1 MAIRRKKITVANKTR
16 HVIGL
21 CACFHGED
29 SQPST
34 FKRVIHPNR
43 CTRFRPDVFLDLTI
57 KWKLFTVVCLYVDGV
72 RLPESMD
79 HRVFLD
85 KKYAVVDL
93 GDDGS
98 VKLSFPQTA
107 DIDEGGFVPFFFRG
121 SSSYSAGS
129 STAAAAAA
137 AHRVKILWCVI
148 SDPKVRSSG
157 GPRL

>member
-29 SQPST
+29 SRPST

-79 HRVFLD
+79 HRDFLH
-85 KKYAVVDL
+85 KNYAVVDL

-98 VKLSFPQTA
+98 VKLSFPETA
-107 DIDEGGFVPFFFRG
+107 ENDEGGLLPFFFRIPLLLLQLMKG
-121 SSSYSAGS
+121 LFKK
-129 STAAAAAA
+129 STVEAP
-137 AHRVKILWCVI
+137 HILPVQA
-148 SDPKVRSSG
+148 P
-157 GPRL
+157 PPQQQQPTE